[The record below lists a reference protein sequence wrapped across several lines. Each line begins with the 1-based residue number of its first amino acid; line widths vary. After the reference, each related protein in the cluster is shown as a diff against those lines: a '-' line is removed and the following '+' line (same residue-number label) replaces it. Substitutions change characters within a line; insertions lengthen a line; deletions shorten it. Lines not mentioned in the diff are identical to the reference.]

1 MSWEDNI
8 NNRIRITTG
17 DGKVYEPLTM
27 LSDNVGSFEFN
38 VSEFEFPEISGT
50 KVDKRLR
57 KGVRYPLVLYFQ
69 GENCIIDGKAFI
81 ESSNDTRPWDILHPI
96 FGQFK
101 GHPLGI
107 DFDNSGINVFKISC
121 TVVETILDD
130 GVKTVFSPSDNA
142 VFILNKSKETNVS
155 SFNESVTSFETTDV
169 TIMSSNTDKL
179 YKASV
184 SSIVDQDAFNEYFNL
199 FNKAQTAIDNALF
212 DAGLV
217 IQQVQ
222 NFINYPANFSIGV
235 KNKVNMIKQQANSFL
250 SSVYNLSS
258 SYNEKKIFENN
269 KGEVINTLI
278 QAITTPQDGDYDSA
292 MDVLFII
299 EQSISIYNQFIDELQ
314 GLQSPDGYQPGSY
327 LPDAEFLESLSYSFN
342 YAVSNLFEIAL
353 NAGQERTII
362 LEDDSNV
369 VLLTHRFYGL
379 EQDDSTLNK
388 FISTNNITLD
398 ETIQI
403 KKGRKIVYYV
413 Q

>member
-8 NNRIRITTG
+8 KNRIRITTG

-57 KGVRYPLVLYFQ
+57 KGIRYPLVLYFQ
-69 GENCIIDGKAFI
+69 GENCIVDGKAFI

-101 GHPLGI
+101 AHALGI

-121 TVVETILDD
+121 TVVETIIDD

-142 VFILNKSKETNVS
+142 VFILNRSKEANVN

-169 TIMSSNTDKL
+169 MVMSSNTDKL

-199 FNKAQTAIDNALF
+199 FNTAQTAIDNALF

-217 IQQVQ
+217 IQQMQ
-222 NFINYPANFSIGV
+222 NFINYPANFAIGI
-235 KNKVNMIKQQANSFL
+235 KNKINMIKNQANSFL
-250 SSVYNLSS
+250 SSVYNISS
-258 SYNEKKIFENN
+258 SYNEKKIFESN
-269 KGEVINTLI
+269 KGDVINTLI

-292 MDVLFII
+292 MDVLFVI
-299 EQSISIYNQFIDELQ
+299 EQSIGIYNQFIDELQ
-314 GLQSPDGYQPGSY
+314 ELQSPDGYQPNSY

-342 YAVSNLFEIAL
+342 YAISNLFDIAL
-353 NAGQERTII
+353 NAEQERTII

-369 VLLTHRFYGL
+369 VILTHRFYGL

-388 FISTNNITLD
+388 FINTNNISID

>member
-57 KGVRYPLVLYFQ
+57 KGVRYPLILYFQ
-69 GENCIIDGKAFI
+69 GEDCIIDGKAFI
-81 ESSNDTRPWDILHPI
+81 ESSNDTRPWDIIHPI
-96 FGQFK
+96 FGQFR

-217 IQQVQ
+217 IQQMQ

-327 LPDAEFLESLSYSFN
+327 LPNAEFLESLSYSFN